1 MKLNHPLMYN
11 NISSE
16 DLKAIK
22 RFLKKKNIVLTQS
35 KKIKEF
41 EKKWSKWLGVKYST
55 FVNSGSSANFIT
67 LSILKIL
74 NKNKKNEIFKN
85 NPPAIVQ

>member
-35 KKIKEF
+35 RK
-41 EKKWSKWLGVKYST
+41 
-55 FVNSGSSANFIT
+55 
-67 LSILKIL
+67 LKSL
-74 NKNKKNEIFKN
+74 KKNGQN
-85 NPPAIVQ
+85 GLVLNTQLL